1 MIEEL
6 ARDLATG
13 FEGHFMRA
21 LFISGALALVATA
34 VAGFA
39 WWRGKRWMTS
49 RGSGRVPALPHTAMF
64 SHDARSP
71 GDPAGSAQPPDDREG
86 RSAEQPGAR
95 LIREAAARAAGL
107 RDAWDRSY
115 REARSTDATSE
126 GSSSPP
132 LDVLI
137 EQLLRE
143 QRETNALLRQ
153 IAAQLG
159 ERR

>member
-1 MIEEL
+1 
-6 ARDLATG
+6 
-13 FEGHFMRA
+13 
-21 LFISGALALVATA
+21 
-34 VAGFA
+34 
-39 WWRGKRWMTS
+39 MTS
-49 RGSGRVPALPHTAMF
+49 RGGGRIPSLPHTAMF

-71 GDPAGSAQPPDDREG
+71 GDPAGGSAQPRDDREG
-86 RSAEQPGAR
+86 RSEEQPGAR

-115 REARSTDATSE
+115 REARSTDAASE
-126 GSSSPP
+126 SASSPQ
-132 LDVLI
+132 LGVLI

-153 IAAQLG
+153 IADQLG

>member
-6 ARDLATG
+6 AKDLATG

-21 LFISGALALVATA
+21 LFISGALALVGTA
-34 VAGFA
+34 VAAFA
-39 WWRGKRWMTS
+39 WWRGKRWMAN
-49 RGSGRVPALPHTAMF
+49 RGTERVPAVPHAAMF
-64 SHDARSP
+64 SQNPGSPGASAGGAPGRDAR
-71 GDPAGSAQPPDDREG
+71 GGHAD
-86 RSAEQPGAR
+86 EQPGGR

-115 REARSTDATSE
+115 REARSSE
-126 GSSSPP
+126 GPTETASPP
-132 LDVLI
+132 QLDLLI

-143 QRETNALLRQ
+143 QQETNALLRQ
-153 IAAQLG
+153 IVGQLG

>member
-1 MIEEL
+1 
-6 ARDLATG
+6 
-13 FEGHFMRA
+13 MRA

-39 WWRGKRWMTS
+39 WWRGRRWMTN
-49 RGSGRVPALPHTAMF
+49 RHGGRLPSVPHTAMF
-64 SHDARSP
+64 SHEPPPP
-71 GDPAGSAQPPDDREG
+71 GDPAGGAQRREDRET
-86 RSAEQPGAR
+86 RADEQPGSR

-115 REARSTDATSE
+115 REARTSDAPSE
-126 GSSSPP
+126 SAATPQ

-143 QRETNALLRQ
+143 QRETNTLLRQ